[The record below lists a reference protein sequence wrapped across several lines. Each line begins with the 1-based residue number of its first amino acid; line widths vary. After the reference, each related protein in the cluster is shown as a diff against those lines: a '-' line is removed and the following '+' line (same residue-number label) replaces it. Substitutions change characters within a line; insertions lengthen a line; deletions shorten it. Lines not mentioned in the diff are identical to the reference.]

1 MSFVPADV
9 RVEWPRIKA
18 AVAEACG
25 TYPPEEVYHACR
37 TGEAHLYVC
46 EDGFVVLKGYK
57 RHDSGTDEVLIL
69 LAWGQGQDS
78 LVITRLP
85 EIEEIARK
93 SGAKTLAYRR
103 LKDSPW
109 HTNGWRMRA
118 TEYEKEL

>member
-1 MSFVPADV
+1 MSFKPADI
-9 RVEWPRIKA
+9 RHEWPRIKA

-25 TYPPEEVYHACR
+25 SYPAEEVYHACR
-37 TGEAHLYVC
+37 SGNAHLYVC
-46 EDGFVVLKGYK
+46 PEGFVVLKSYK
-57 RHDSGTDEVLIL
+57 RHDTGADEVLIVVG
-69 LAWGQGQDS
+69 WGQSDDS
-78 LVITRLP
+78 LIRTRLP

-109 HTNGWRMRA
+109 HGNGWRMRA